1 MKNHDFFADA
11 SAKVNYRWLRATFSV
26 KTRQVTQMSL
36 VEPFALQ
43 DDPSASR
50 PMFYEVK
57 SMVLGLQNA
66 LWRSKR
72 VLAQLLHF
80 GAQKACESID
90 QNIWEIGPGK
100 IGEL

>member
-1 MKNHDFFADA
+1 MADA

-36 VEPFALQ
+36 VEHFALQ
-43 DDPSASR
+43 DDPNASR
-50 PMFYEVK
+50 SMFYEVK

-66 LWRSKR
+66 FWRSKL
-72 VLAQLLHF
+72 VLEQLMHF
-80 GAQKACESID
+80 GAQKSCEFID
-90 QNIWEIGPGK
+90 QVHYESGATK